1 MGGSHRTTQRS
12 RPGVPGAVL
21 RGLVGVVM
29 LAALGLAAAVALV
42 PAVAGGTALTVL
54 SPSMRETLA
63 PGDVVVIRPR
73 PVERI
78 AVGDVITFLARDPM
92 SSSTRVVT
100 HRVIEVRPG
109 PEFRTQGDANE
120 DPDAGATA
128 AADVR
133 GVMWY
138 RVPWVGGVA
147 QKLTTPAGAVVG
159 GGALVL
165 VLGAALL
172 LGSRRRDGGS

>member
-1 MGGSHRTTQRS
+1 MGGSHRTTERS
-12 RPGVPGAVL
+12 RSGAPGRVLRWVVALAMLGAV
-21 RGLVGVVM
+21 
-29 LAALGLAAAVALV
+29 GLAVAVALV

-54 SPSMRETLA
+54 SPSMRGTLA

-73 PVERI
+73 PVEGI
-78 AVGDVITFLARDPM
+78 AAGDVITFLARDPM

-100 HRVIEVRPG
+100 HRVVEVQPG
-109 PEFRTQGDANE
+109 PSFRTRGDANQDA
-120 DPDAGATA
+120 DPGVVA

-147 QKLTTPAGAVVG
+147 VKLMTPAGAVT
-159 GGALVL
+159 GAGAVVL
-165 VLGAALL
+165 VLGVVLL
-172 LGSRRRDGGS
+172 LGARNRRGGA